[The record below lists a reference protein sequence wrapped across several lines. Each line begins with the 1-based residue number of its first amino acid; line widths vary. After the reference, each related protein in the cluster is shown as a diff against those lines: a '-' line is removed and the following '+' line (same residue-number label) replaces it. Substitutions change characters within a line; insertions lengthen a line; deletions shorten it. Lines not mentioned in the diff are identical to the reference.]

1 NSRYMIDH
9 YYPKEL
15 YHFLIPGVQNAS
27 LSFAFPRGEPELK
40 DIINKALNAIP
51 PSEVLRLTEKWIKMP
66 HVTIDTWDLYSEQF
80 YIVTT
85 LSVLLVG
92 SSLLWGF
99 YLLRSVR
106 RRKVI
111 QGDLENQISFR
122 KALSDSLPNPTYVV
136 NWQGNVISHNSAFEH
151 YFTADY
157 YKNAMLPLENS
168 ESPFKDVF
176 SN

>member
-1 NSRYMIDH
+1 
-9 YYPKEL
+9 
-15 YHFLIPGVQNAS
+15 
-27 LSFAFPRGEPELK
+27 
-40 DIINKALNAIP
+40 
-51 PSEVLRLTEKWIKMP
+51 MP
-66 HVTIDTWDLYSEQF
+66 NVTIDTWDLYSEQF

-151 YFTADY
+151 YFTDDY

-168 ESPFKDVF
+168 ESPLKMFF
-176 SN
+176 

>member
-1 NSRYMIDH
+1 
-9 YYPKEL
+9 
-15 YHFLIPGVQNAS
+15 
-27 LSFAFPRGEPELK
+27 AFPRGEPELK

-66 HVTIDTWDLYSEQF
+66 NVTIDTWDLYSEQF

-122 KALSDSLPNPTYVV
+122 KA
-136 NWQGNVISHNSAFEH
+136 
-151 YFTADY
+151 
-157 YKNAMLPLENS
+157 
-168 ESPFKDVF
+168 
-176 SN
+176 

>member
-1 NSRYMIDH
+1 
-9 YYPKEL
+9 
-15 YHFLIPGVQNAS
+15 
-27 LSFAFPRGEPELK
+27 
-40 DIINKALNAIP
+40 
-51 PSEVLRLTEKWIKMP
+51 MP
-66 HVTIDTWDLYSEQF
+66 NVTIDTWDLYSEQF

-168 ESPFKDVF
+168 ESPLKMFF
-176 SN
+176 

>member
-1 NSRYMIDH
+1 MGTSI
-9 YYPKEL
+9 
-15 YHFLIPGVQNAS
+15 AS
-27 LSFAFPRGEPELK
+27 
-40 DIINKALNAIP
+40 N
-51 PSEVLRLTEKWIKMP
+51 
-66 HVTIDTWDLYSEQF
+66 F

-151 YFTADY
+151 YFTANY
-157 YKNAMLPLENS
+157 YKKCKCYPLENQWIPLLKMFFLIRNEVTAENEKKTEKYTHRYLKLIMAS
-168 ESPFKDVF
+168 RKDALITGIPYVICQQANMLF
-176 SN
+176 IFVVGKILPRRVI

>member
-1 NSRYMIDH
+1 
-9 YYPKEL
+9 
-15 YHFLIPGVQNAS
+15 
-27 LSFAFPRGEPELK
+27 
-40 DIINKALNAIP
+40 
-51 PSEVLRLTEKWIKMP
+51 MP
-66 HVTIDTWDLYSEQF
+66 NVTIDTWDLYNEQF

-122 KALSDSLPNPTYVV
+122 KRSRFLT
-136 NWQGNVISHNSAFEH
+136 
-151 YFTADY
+151 
-157 YKNAMLPLENS
+157 
-168 ESPFKDVF
+168 ESNLCCKLAR
-176 SN
+176 

>member
-1 NSRYMIDH
+1 
-9 YYPKEL
+9 
-15 YHFLIPGVQNAS
+15 
-27 LSFAFPRGEPELK
+27 ELK

-122 KALSDSLPNPTYVV
+122 KALSDSLPNPTYV
-136 NWQGNVISHNSAFEH
+136 
-151 YFTADY
+151 
-157 YKNAMLPLENS
+157 
-168 ESPFKDVF
+168 
-176 SN
+176 

>member
-1 NSRYMIDH
+1 MQF
-9 YYPKEL
+9 PKRSSA
-15 YHFLIPGVQNAS
+15 PDG
-27 LSFAFPRGEPELK
+27 
-40 DIINKALNAIP
+40 
-51 PSEVLRLTEKWIKMP
+51 KWIKMP
-66 HVTIDTWDLYSEQF
+66 NVTIDTWDLYSEQF

-157 YKNAMLPLENS
+157 YKMQCYH
-168 ESPFKDVF
+168 
-176 SN
+176 